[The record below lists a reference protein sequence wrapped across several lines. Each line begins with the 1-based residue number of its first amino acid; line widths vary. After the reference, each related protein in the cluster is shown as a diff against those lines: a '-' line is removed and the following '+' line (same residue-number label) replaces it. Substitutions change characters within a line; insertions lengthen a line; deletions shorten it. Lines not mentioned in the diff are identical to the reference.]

1 MWLILAVSAGTEGSV
16 SRSPEGIDRRLKP
29 PPSPW
34 RDGPP
39 PLPHVG
45 VGKGGSKGVAGKRGA
60 GVAGKGEGEGG
71 QHDSAWCQDLA
82 GWAPGFCPQ
91 GQTGVS
97 ETKDA
102 NCETTPTGYWRDV
115 LSAADCAFRCE
126 GCVLCRIVSYSPVDN
141 TCSWH
146 WEQSSCSVGE
156 LKQAGTGHCSATVG
170 EAVHEAR
177 REGPVN
183 EPAGRCLPLSR
194 PPELAPSLLPPKMV
208 PQHLYPALIAPAT
221 AVANAHLRGKC
232 FLLLGDSTM
241 AETATDLGLVLG
253 TSLINLERELRR
265 LWGWNETTSP
275 SRAKL
280 NGNTFR
286 FHPSTRN
293 MTIVSPEH
301 DAIVYHRFVAHP
313 APTLVGNFKGI
324 NSLHDVP
331 LRHEIEASATRLCGT
346 RDRVLWLQAGYH
358 DVAGNGA
365 LAQAGET
372 AATTRNKWATDA
384 SAALTWLEGLAPE
397 RSWLS
402 RHVGK
407 NVWTD
412 PSKLEHLV
420 HHKLLPNRSQPWTHS
435 DHREAWA
442 CEGAGTIARRRGADS
457 DYFDGVGLHLV
468 HEDRGKRQ
476 DHGEVLR
483 QAQAAAEKRV
493 VDRAPA
499 TQKFYLSMLRTLQA
513 LTHTYASHNHIR
525 QHTELKRAPLQAD
538 HRDARAAW
546 RAAW

>member
-420 HHKLLPNRSQPWTHS
+420 HHKLLPNRSQPWNP
-435 DHREAWA
+435 
-442 CEGAGTIARRRGADS
+442 
-457 DYFDGVGLHLV
+457 F
-468 HEDRGKRQ
+468 
-476 DHGEVLR
+476 
-483 QAQAAAEKRV
+483 
-493 VDRAPA
+493 
-499 TQKFYLSMLRTLQA
+499 
-513 LTHTYASHNHIR
+513 
-525 QHTELKRAPLQAD
+525 
-538 HRDARAAW
+538 
-546 RAAW
+546 